1 MFSKFKKADL
11 KTDKLKEFASKFNA
25 NEFLDKVL
33 KYAKKIGIEITRQ
46 ALQLYFVL
54 LKEDVPTQEKLLI
67 MGALA
72 YFVATLDVV
81 PDFLLGGFLDDSIG
95 LAYAIDKVAE
105 YIDDEVN
112 KKVDEKLV
120 SLFGEV

>member
-54 LKEDVPTQEKLLI
+54 LKEDVPTQDKLLI

-72 YFVATLDVV
+72 YFVATLDIV
-81 PDFLLGGFLDDSIG
+81 PDFLLDGFLDDGIG
-95 LAYAIDKVAE
+95 LGYAISKVAQ
-105 YIDDEVN
+105 YIDDDVN
-112 KKVDEKLV
+112 EKVDEKLV
-120 SLFGEV
+120 SLFGEA